1 MSTNEEIAPAPAGP
15 EARPTGEAISQPPV
29 WPPATPFPELAAG
42 PPPGRWKR
50 LLRWEYT
57 GVIIIALVTLA
68 FHFVAINRPPTIVW
82 DEKWYVGDA
91 RSIIAGAGDLRPEH
105 PPLVKLFIVAGEF
118 IFNGFE
124 VPREDTGTTT
134 RSSIGGNSSTDTVLA
149 VSDASRLTTGMT
161 LMVEAEQLY
170 IQSVDTAANQVT
182 VERGAGGCAVASH
195 DSGRTIY
202 VFTDNAFGW
211 RFFPVIFGT
220 MGIFLV
226 FLICRR
232 LKMSWKAAML
242 VTFLFAF
249 ENMTFLHA
257 GLALLDVFM
266 VTLMLA
272 AVLLYLD
279 GRYLPAGVFVALSA
293 ECKLAG
299 ALIIIAIFLH
309 WAIYRR
315 DDWPMVA
322 GMLVTAAV
330 SFVAFTAIF
339 DFFIEGG
346 FENPISRIYEM
357 LNSTAVNKFSDPKL
371 SISSR
376 PWTWLYPQW
385 FQLYYNSPNVPFIV
399 YSYDPQYLSFIS
411 STVQILIVPV
421 MGYMVYKAVKG
432 SPPAG
437 LVLLW
442 FFAVYVIWIP
452 LDIVTDR
459 VTFVFY
465 FLPAT
470 PAVCI
475 GLGMGLSDA
484 WDALRARRA
493 IKGRTTNWHRAGYAA
508 IVFYLVL
515 HLAIFVVFNPAI
527 PTIIKTWL
535 PPFTIGVS
543 PSSSQTSSRLE
554 GGIMAGSLRGS
565 VEVPE
570 ISDLLDA
577 TVGRKSEDG

>member
-1 MSTNEEIAPAPAGP
+1 MNTNDEITPTPAGP
-15 EARPTGEAISQPPV
+15 PL
-29 WPPATPFPELAAG
+29 WPPAKPYPELSAG
-42 PPPGRWKR
+42 PPRRRWKR
-50 LLRWEYT
+50 LLHWEYT
-57 GVIIIALVTLA
+57 GVIIIAIVTMA

-105 PPLVKLFIVAGEF
+105 PPLVKLLIVAGEF

-124 VPREDTGTTT
+124 VPREDTGTTM
-134 RSSIGGNSSTDTVLA
+134 RNSIGANSSDTVLA
-149 VSDASRLTTGMT
+149 VIDVSRITTGMT

-170 IQSVDTAANQVT
+170 VQSVDTAANQAT
-182 VERGAGGCAVASH
+182 VERGAGGSAVADH
-195 DSGRTIY
+195 ASGQTIY

-211 RFFPVIFGT
+211 RFFSVIFGT

-226 FLICRR
+226 YFICRR
-232 LKMSWKAAML
+232 LKLSWKAGML
-242 VTFLFAF
+242 ATFLFAF
-249 ENMTFLHA
+249 ENMMVLHS
-257 GLALLDVFM
+257 GLALLDIFM
-266 VTLMLA
+266 VTFMLA

-315 DDWPMVA
+315 DDWPRLA
-322 GMLVTAAV
+322 GLLVTAGV
-330 SFVAFTAIF
+330 SFVVFLVIF
-339 DFFIEGG
+339 DFFINGS
-346 FENPISRIYEM
+346 FDNPVTRIYRM
-357 LNSTAVNKFSDPKL
+357 LNDTAVNKFTDPKL

-385 FQLYYNSPNVPFIV
+385 VQLYYNSPNVPFIV
-399 YSYDPQYLSFIS
+399 YSYDPQYISFIS

-421 MGYMVYKAVKG
+421 MGYMVFKAVKR
-432 SPPAG
+432 SQPAG
-437 LVLLW
+437 LMLLW
-442 FFAVYVIWIP
+442 FLAVYLVWIP

-475 GLGMGLSDA
+475 SLGMGLSDA
-484 WDALRARRA
+484 WDALMARRA
-493 IKGRTTNWHRAGYAA
+493 IVGHKTAGVRAGMAA
-508 IVFYLVL
+508 IAFYLAL

-527 PTIIKTWL
+527 PTLIKTWL

-543 PSSSQTSSRLE
+543 PSSSQTTSFHE
-554 GGIMAGSLRGS
+554 GG
-565 VEVPE
+565 PNE
-570 ISDLLDA
+570 IL
-577 TVGRKSEDG
+577 KI